1 MENNI
6 ESLKNIKNIQCLLGS
21 VLIALG
27 SGTVYCYS
35 YYNSQLLEKCNIP
48 VDQISQ
54 LSLSL
59 SIGSA
64 LLGLVVGP
72 MIDNWGCNVMSYLG
86 GLETFLGY
94 YLILFNYKK
103 GPDGSTTFICLALT
117 MIGMGSICGFYSCI
131 KCVTYNFPKSRGFAG
146 SIPVSCYALSS
157 LVFSTLFKCTV
168 KDDIEKV
175 FQIFMTSC
183 SLMILIGGYMI
194 FMRDYELLNMQS
206 DDSLGNTQINKF
218 DKPSVPASVSNINV
232 TKPVAIKNKSKRNES
247 FSNKLQGSLAFW
259 GAGKIRE
266 TPESVIDNIK
276 IPLLENTKNTCF
288 NDLTGK
294 DRRESNQSIVIPTS
308 NSSPLLMQNRSA
320 SQKNVGKSDL
330 IGNEDVEDFDL
341 NNSNHESISPIN
353 ETVHV
358 KPTKTQLIQHSSTR
372 GLSLYST
379 LTSFKFI
386 SYYLVLA
393 VLQGIGQTYIYSV
406 GFLVP
411 LIFAGEDL
419 STVDV
424 TPASVQSVQVSLIA
438 ICSFMGRLLSGPVS
452 DWLVLRKA
460 QRKWNIIVA
469 SFLLCLGSYIIS
481 HFHSQRLAGKI
492 HYLSTCSC
500 ILAFGFGIV
509 FGTYPA
515 IMVDA
520 FGTELFSSLW
530 GIVTTGGLVTVKIF
544 SKLLSIDLDKDN
556 CEALGNKCV
565 LRTFSTTYCLALIGL
580 ATTGCMIFIKYQK
593 RKERISK
600 YHYSHLY

>member
-1 MENNI
+1 MEGNI
-6 ESLKNIKNIQCLLGS
+6 ESLRNIKNIQCLLGS

-48 VDQISQ
+48 VDQLSQ
-54 LSLSL
+54 LSLSI

-72 MIDNWGCNVMSYLG
+72 MIDKWGCNFMSYLG
-86 GLETFLGY
+86 GLETFMGY
-94 YLILFNYKK
+94 YIILHNYRK
-103 GPDGSTTFICLALT
+103 GPNASITFICLALT
-117 MIGMGSICGFYSCI
+117 MVGMGSICGFYSCI

-157 LVFSTLFKCTV
+157 LVFSTLFKYTV

-175 FQIFMTSC
+175 FQIFMLSC
-183 SLMILIGGYMI
+183 SIMILIGGYVI
-194 FMRDYELLNMQS
+194 FMRDYEMLNRQS
-206 DDSLGNTQINKF
+206 KDSVGHTQANKY
-218 DKPSVPASVSNINV
+218 DKPAVPASMSTKNI

-259 GAGKIRE
+259 GAGRIRE
-266 TPESVIDNIK
+266 TPESVDNVK
-276 IPLLENTKNTCF
+276 IPLLDNNRSCLKDVNI
-288 NDLTGK
+288 K
-294 DRRESNQSIVIPTS
+294 DRRESNQSNLIVTA
-308 NSSPLLMQNRSA
+308 NSSPLLMHNRSLP
-320 SQKNVGKSDL
+320 QKNAGKLDVAA
-330 IGNEDVEDFDL
+330 NEDVDEIDL
-341 NNSNHESISPIN
+341 NISNHESISPASD
-353 ETVHV
+353 TVQV

-411 LIFAGEDL
+411 LIFVGEDL

-438 ICSFMGRLLSGPVS
+438 ICSFMGRLISGPAS
-452 DWLVLRKA
+452 DWLVLKKA

-469 SFLLCLGSYIIS
+469 SCLLSLGSYIIA
-481 HFHSQRLAGKI
+481 HFNSYTLEGKI
-492 HYLSTCSC
+492 HYLSACSC

-544 SKLLSIDLDKDN
+544 SKLLSMDLDTEN

-565 LRTFSTTYCLALIGL
+565 LRTFSSTYYLALLGL
-580 ATTGCMIFIKYQK
+580 AATGCMIFVKFQK

-600 YHYSHLY
+600 YHYSHIY

>member
-1 MENNI
+1 MERNI
-6 ESLKNIKNIQCLLGS
+6 ESLRDIKNIQCLLGS

-48 VDQISQ
+48 VDQLSQ

-72 MIDNWGCNVMSYLG
+72 MIDNWGCNFMSYLG

-94 YLILFNYKK
+94 YVILYNYRK
-103 GPDGSTTFICLALT
+103 GPNASVTFICLALA
-117 MIGMGSICGFYSCI
+117 MVGMGSICGFYSCI

-157 LVFSTLFKCTV
+157 LVFSTLFKYTV

-175 FQIFMTSC
+175 FEIFMLSC
-183 SLMILIGGYMI
+183 SVMILIGGYMI
-194 FMRDYELLNMQS
+194 FMRDYELLNKQS
-206 DDSLGNTQINKF
+206 DDSLGQIQKSTF
-218 DKPSVPASVSNINV
+218 DKSTVPASVSTMNI

-259 GAGKIRE
+259 GAGRIRE
-266 TPESVIDNIK
+266 TPESVDNVK
-276 IPLLENTKNTCF
+276 IPLLDNTHNTSF

-294 DRRESNQSIVIPTS
+294 GRRESSQSNLIVTA
-308 NSSPLLMQNRSA
+308 NSSPLLMQNRSI
-320 SQKNVGKSDL
+320 SQKNVGKSDTVA
-330 IGNEDVEDFDL
+330 NEDVEEFDL
-341 NNSNHESISPIN
+341 NISNHESISPIS
-353 ETVHV
+353 ETAQV

-438 ICSFMGRLLSGPVS
+438 IFSFMGRLISGPVS
-452 DWLVLRKA
+452 DWLVLKKA

-481 HFHSQRLAGKI
+481 HFDSQTLEGKI
-492 HYLSTCSC
+492 HYLSLCSC

-544 SKLLSIDLDKDN
+544 SKLLSMDLDKDN

-565 LRTFSTTYCLALIGL
+565 LRTFSTTYCLALLGL
-580 ATTGCMIFIKYQK
+580 AATGCMIFIKFQK

-600 YHYSHLY
+600 YHNSHIY